1 MLLKTQYE
9 YKNEYDYNVQ
19 EKEYTGKNKYSIG
32 IGINGKE
39 NYINYLDKSI
49 NYDIIKSSKDI
60 NLFGNNISFI
70 LYRFDIYNLKD
81 IVLTKDEILEQANK
95 DCEDYINSE
104 VLPSTKNGKVLDK
117 NLVIEYEDENKI
129 SIRFEINVLEEVG
142 YFRERT

>member
-1 MLLKTQYE
+1 MI
-9 YKNEYDYNVQ
+9 
-19 EKEYTGKNKYSIG
+19 YT
-32 IGINGKE
+32 
-39 NYINYLDKSI
+39 
-49 NYDIIKSSKDI
+49 
-60 NLFGNNISFI
+60 
-70 LYRFDIYNLKD
+70 NLKD

>member
-1 MLLKTQYE
+1 MNKINVDLDEELVRYIKE
-9 YKNEYDYNVQ
+9 KCKN
-19 EKEYTGKNKYSIG
+19 
-32 IGINGKE
+32 
-39 NYINYLDKSI
+39 
-49 NYDIIKSSKDI
+49 DIT
-60 NLFGNNISFI
+60 
-70 LYRFDIYNLKD
+70 KD